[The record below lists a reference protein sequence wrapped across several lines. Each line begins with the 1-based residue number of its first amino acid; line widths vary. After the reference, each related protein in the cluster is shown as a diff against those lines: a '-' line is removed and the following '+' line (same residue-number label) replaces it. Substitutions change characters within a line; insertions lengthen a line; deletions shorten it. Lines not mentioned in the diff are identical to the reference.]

1 MISHIP
7 RGSQR
12 AIMNHAGE
20 YKYVSKGCFTE
31 TSTSASSADAPLIV
45 FSVINYEI
53 KGNIMKSHYRV
64 EGLTEGSETWQEWV
78 LIVLTKLL
86 SAY

>member
-45 FSVINYEI
+45 FFRYQLWDEGKYYEI
-53 KGNIMKSHYRV
+53 T
-64 EGLTEGSETWQEWV
+64 L
-78 LIVLTKLL
+78 
-86 SAY
+86 